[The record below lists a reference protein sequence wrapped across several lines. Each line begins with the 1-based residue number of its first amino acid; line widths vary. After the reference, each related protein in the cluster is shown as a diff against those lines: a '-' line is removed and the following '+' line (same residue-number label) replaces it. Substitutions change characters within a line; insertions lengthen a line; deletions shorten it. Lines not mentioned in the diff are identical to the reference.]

1 MRKFGTS
8 FFVKVCGEQLY
19 TKINKKSLST
29 FTILLPCLIVFSNFV
44 LTISIFFIF
53 FCSFCMA
60 EGKEPK
66 GFSFDDDDDEW
77 MSSKVTGFKFEDD
90 DETPFQGQNT
100 SFISSLF
107 WPRLLFT
114 MFAYTILWFSIFQ
127 IFLWFI
133 SCSWHQTTKQP
144 ILFSPFFSTNFSQF
158 E

>member
-1 MRKFGTS
+1 
-8 FFVKVCGEQLY
+8 
-19 TKINKKSLST
+19 
-29 FTILLPCLIVFSNFV
+29 
-44 LTISIFFIF
+44 
-53 FCSFCMA
+53 MA

-114 MFAYTILWFSIFQ
+114 MFAFTKGQLPNFEMTFWCLQ
-127 IFLWFI
+127 IDKK
-133 SCSWHQTTKQP
+133 TTKF
-144 ILFSPFFSTNFSQF
+144 L
-158 E
+158 